1 MVKASFSVSVSIIK
15 RLPSKSTVAS
25 NCRFSSVVS
34 INENAKARLV
44 RSRLSLPN
52 GLRMVRA
59 EILWVTPRRMR
70 AKALMLW
77 LARIWV
83 GVQAD
88 SLEFIS
94 RLKRRTAADLRAIFC
109 WSITGARLPVM
120 RANRER
126 RREPKRNDERSMKA
140 NSLANEFERN
150 QSSGFRQRTM
160 IWVI

>member
-1 MVKASFSVSVSIIK
+1 MVKASLSVSVSIIK

-77 LARIWV
+77 LTRIWV
-83 GVQAD
+83 GIQAD

-109 WSITGARLPVM
+109 WSTTTARRPLR
-120 RANRER
+120 RANKER
-126 RREPKRNDERSMKA
+126 IRVPMRDEVRSM
-140 NSLANEFERN
+140 
-150 QSSGFRQRTM
+150 
-160 IWVI
+160 V